1 MTNKQSGTSAIYE
14 ATDIEFEY
22 TLGSE
27 HVHALRGVSLSI
39 PHGAFVCL
47 MGPSGSGKTTLLN
60 LFGLIEQMQKGRL
73 TLLGDDVSTMTEGA
87 KNNARR
93 FRIGFVFQ
101 TFQLIPVLRADENVD
116 YFLARQGLPSKERKL
131 RVEESLS
138 AVGLWEHRMK
148 KPLEMS
154 GGQRQ
159 RVAIAR
165 ALAKKP
171 EVIIADEPTASVDQ
185 KTGRELME
193 TFAKIHDERK
203 VAIVVSSHD
212 PMVQSFAPSRIMLQD
227 GKITGTHALGTES
240 VGA

>member
-1 MTNKQSGTSAIYE
+1 MSVIYE
-14 ATDIEFEY
+14 ASNLEFEY
-22 TLGSE
+22 TLGTD
-27 HVHALRGVSLSI
+27 HVHALRGVSVSV

-60 LFGLIEQMQKGRL
+60 LFGLIEQMQKGKL
-73 TLLGDDVSTMTEGA
+73 LLLGQDVAAMDEAS
-87 KNNARR
+87 KNKARR
-93 FRIGFVFQ
+93 FQIGFVFQ

-116 YFLARQGLPSKERKL
+116 YFLARQGLDAKERKA
-131 RVEESLS
+131 RVEESLA

-148 KPLEMS
+148 RPLEMS

-171 EVIIADEPTASVDQ
+171 EVIIADEPTASIDQ
-185 KTGRELME
+185 KTGRGLME
-193 TFAKIHDERK
+193 TLAKIHEDRK

-212 PMVQSFAPSRIMLQD
+212 PMVQSFVPARIVLQD
-227 GKITGTHALGTES
+227 GKITETTGLG
-240 VGA
+240 GA

>member
-1 MTNKQSGTSAIYE
+1 MSAIYE
-14 ATDIEFEY
+14 ASDIEFEY

-27 HVHALRGVSLSI
+27 RVPALRGVSVSV
-39 PHGAFVCL
+39 PPGAFVCL

-73 TLLGDDVSTMTEGA
+73 TLLGEDVSRMAESA
-87 KNNARR
+87 KNRARR

-116 YFLARQGLPSKERKL
+116 YFLARQGLPAKERKA
-131 RVEESLS
+131 RVEESLA

-193 TFAKIHDERK
+193 TLSRIHAERK

-212 PMVQSFAPSRIMLQD
+212 PMVQSFVPGRIVLTD
-227 GKITGTHALGTES
+227 GKITETRDLGGS
-240 VGA
+240 ANVGGA